1 MNTPLKWA
9 LGAVVLVAV
18 GAFAYWTIS
27 PFFISV
33 KVDEA
38 LPVAGTSSDEGQM
51 APEAPMDEAMP
62 AAQAPA
68 ATAAASV
75 VGTTGHPASG
85 TARLVEAGG
94 ATYVRYE
101 NFKTLNGPDLY
112 VYLAK
117 DMEAGEFVSLG
128 RLKATEGNINY
139 EVPAGVD
146 AKEYPY
152 VLVWCKAFGVLFN
165 SARINP

>member
-1 MNTPLKWA
+1 MSTPLKWVA
-9 LGAVVLVAV
+9 GVVVVAAA

-38 LPVAGTSSDEGQM
+38 LPAANEENAGQM
-51 APEAPMDEAMP
+51 APEAPMSEPAPSTETTEA
-62 AAQAPA
+62 AAPA
-68 ATAAASV
+68 AV
-75 VGTTGHPASG
+75 VGTAGHPASG
-85 TARLVEAGG
+85 SARIVEAGG
-94 ATYVRYE
+94 TTYVRYE

-117 DMEAGEFVSLG
+117 DLEASDFVDLG

-139 EVPAGVD
+139 AVPAGVN
-146 AKEYPY
+146 AAEYPY

-165 SARINP
+165 FAKVH

>member
-1 MNTPLKWA
+1 MNTPLKWVM
-9 LGAVVLVAV
+9 GVVAVVAV

-27 PFFISV
+27 PFFINI

-38 LPVAGTSSDEGQM
+38 LPMAASQDSAGQM
-51 APEAPMDEAMP
+51 ASEALMGEAMP
-62 AAQAPA
+62 AAGAPTATVA
-68 ATAAASV
+68 AQI
-75 VGTTGHPASG
+75 VGTPGHPASG
-85 TARLVEAGG
+85 SARLVESGG
-94 ATYVRYE
+94 TTYVRYE

-117 DMEAGEFVSLG
+117 DQEAKEFVSLG

-165 SARINP
+165 SAHITP